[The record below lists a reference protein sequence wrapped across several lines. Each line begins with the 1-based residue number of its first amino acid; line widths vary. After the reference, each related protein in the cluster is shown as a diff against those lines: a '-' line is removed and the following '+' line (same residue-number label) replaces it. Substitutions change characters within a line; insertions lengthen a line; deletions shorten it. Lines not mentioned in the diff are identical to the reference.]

1 MRVLLHSVA
10 VALAV
15 AGAQATEV
23 SVCRDATYDI
33 PAARGAICSGAGAA
47 PAGKACPRKG
57 DVSVAACHSY
67 LPSFDGKGC
76 VAKEDAT
83 CQIVNGNTWGC
94 VFPSVGC
101 GSKPT
106 PKPTPA
112 ASVPVAQPKC
122 ATWDYEGDDVTTILL
137 DTPTFDG
144 VEVVD
149 SWFVQDTPPSE
160 LYACNRKP
168 TPRPTVP
175 APIPSPVTPKPTPAS
190 TTVKPTPAPTTPQP
204 LTLKPT
210 PAPTT
215 PAPATLKP
223 TPQPTTLK
231 PTPAPTTQK
240 PTPAPTTPQPTTLK
254 PTPAPTTPQPTTL
267 KPTPGPTTPQ
277 PTTLKPTPV
286 PTTPQPTTLK
296 PTPVPTT
303 QKPTPSPTT
312 PQPTTL
318 KPTPAPT
325 TPEPTTLKPT
335 ETEAAAKL
343 GEERTSWTLIA
354 IVCVVAVVI
363 LGVVVAKIV
372 MARRQRR
379 GSFEYADAGNLTPI

>member
-15 AGAQATEV
+15 AGALATEV

-57 DVSVAACHSY
+57 DACPRKGDVSVAACHSY

-76 VAKEDAT
+76 FAKEDAT

-112 ASVPVAQPKC
+112 ASVPVAEPKC

-210 PAPTT
+210 PASTT
-215 PAPATLKP
+215 PAPTTLKPTPASTTPAPTTLKP

-240 PTPAPTTPQPTTLK
+240 PTPTPTTPQPTTLK

-267 KPTPGPTTPQ
+267 KPTPSPTTPQPTTLQPTPAPTTPQ
-277 PTTLKPTPV
+277 PTTLKPTP
-286 PTTPQPTTLK
+286 
-296 PTPVPTT
+296 
-303 QKPTPSPTT
+303 S
-312 PQPTTL
+312 
-318 KPTPAPT
+318 PT

-354 IVCVVAVVI
+354 IVCVVAVAIV
-363 LGVVVAKIV
+363 GVFAAKKV
-372 MARRQRR
+372 MTRRQRR

>member
-112 ASVPVAQPKC
+112 ASVPVAEPKC

-149 SWFVQDTPPSE
+149 SCSGADPITIDAETNASIHHGKADPSSDH
-160 LYACNRKP
+160 A
-168 TPRPTVP
+168 P
-175 APIPSPVTPKPTPAS
+175 APNAEADACSNDPGTHDTQ
-190 TTVKPTPAPTTPQP
+190 TDAPTNDVEANSSPDDAEAHSSPDNPSANDAEAHSCSDNASANHAEAHSCSDHTS
-204 LTLKPT
+204 
-210 PAPTT
+210 AND
-215 PAPATLKP
+215 AEAHS
-223 TPQPTTLK
+223 
-231 PTPAPTTQK
+231 
-240 PTPAPTTPQPTTLK
+240 
-254 PTPAPTTPQPTTL
+254 
-267 KPTPGPTTPQ
+267 GPDDAETHS
-277 PTTLKPTPV
+277 
-286 PTTPQPTTLK
+286 
-296 PTPVPTT
+296 
-303 QKPTPSPTT
+303 SPDN
-312 PQPTTL
+312 
-318 KPTPAPT
+318 ASANDA
-325 TPEPTTLKPT
+325 
-335 ETEAAAKL
+335 EAHS
-343 GEERTSWTLIA
+343 GPDDPRTDNA
-354 IVCVVAVVI
+354 
-363 LGVVVAKIV
+363 
-372 MARRQRR
+372 
-379 GSFEYADAGNLTPI
+379 